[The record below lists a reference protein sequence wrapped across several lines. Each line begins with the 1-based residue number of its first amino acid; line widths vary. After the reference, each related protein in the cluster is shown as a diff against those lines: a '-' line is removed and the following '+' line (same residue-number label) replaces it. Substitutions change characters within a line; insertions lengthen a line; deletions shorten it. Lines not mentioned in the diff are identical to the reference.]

1 MPFYDADDAAIYYE
15 ISGEGRPLI
24 LLHGYALNSLMWSL
38 QKPAFEKRYRLI
50 MVDLRGFG
58 QSSCGARWSGSVMAE
73 DVKGLIKSLDLRDI
87 AIVGFSMS
95 GPVAFRL
102 ALGIPDRISRLIF
115 VSSILPSAGKSTAPP
130 NQQKS
135 ADEEIEIL
143 KSRGVSAWADKTGMR
158 TGPLV
163 KDMLE
168 GQPELRQM
176 WENILM
182 RHNPDYL
189 AKMLQSRAAT
199 SSPVNWRE
207 RLKEVSQPTL
217 IIAGRNDRKFLDA
230 SQNINRQIVNSR
242 LTIIEDAGHMVNI
255 EKPEEFNKAVMG
267 WLG

>member
-1 MPFYDADDAAIYYE
+1 MPFYDAADAAIYYE

-24 LLHGYALNSLMWSL
+24 LLHGYALNGLMWSL
-38 QKPAFEKRYRLI
+38 QKPAFEKHYRLI
-50 MVDLRGFG
+50 TVDLRGFG

-73 DVKGLIKSLDLRDI
+73 DVKGLIKSLDLSDI

-102 ALGIPDRISRLIF
+102 ALAMADEISRLIF
-115 VSSILPSAGKSTAPP
+115 VSSILPSAGKTTAPP

-143 KSRGVSAWADKTGMR
+143 QSRGVSAWADKTGMR

-168 GQPELRQM
+168 KKPELREL
-176 WENILM
+176 WESILM

-189 AKMLQSRAAT
+189 AKMLQSRAST

-207 RLKEVSQPTL
+207 RLKEVTHPTL

-242 LTIIEDAGHMVNI
+242 LIIIEDAGHMVNI
-255 EKPEEFNKAVMG
+255 EKAAEFNQAVTG